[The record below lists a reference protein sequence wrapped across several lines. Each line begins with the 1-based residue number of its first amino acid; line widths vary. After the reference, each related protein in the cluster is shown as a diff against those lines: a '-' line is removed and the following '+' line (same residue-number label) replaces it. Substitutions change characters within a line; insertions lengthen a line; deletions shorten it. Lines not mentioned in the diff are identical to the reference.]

1 MRVGIDFKKLK
12 ERGKST
18 FVFLKEMISE
28 IQHLIHHSVEG
39 FLEQTAKEFDIPM
52 AKLKEN
58 WEAHLGLQNNPSL
71 LSSTASTAPT
81 MAVAVAPPPKKKT
94 AKKTFHYQN
103 FFVSKRVELI
113 KANPDLQF
121 GEISSR
127 ISKMW
132 NDMTKEEQQKY
143 ATPVAATTAA
153 AAPAVTSTATPLPSC
168 VAPVVAKVEFNFEGL
183 NAKNM
188 PELRKLCEEKGL
200 KRTGNKLQ
208 LIHNLLGIHKV
219 APPVV
224 EEKKPILMVHPM
236 EETEDVEV
244 VVAKNMKRSDIEEEI
259 IPSVFSDEEQDF
271 EFEEDGSNYSV
282 NLEEDD

>member
-1 MRVGIDFKKLK
+1 VGIDLKKLK
-12 ERGKST
+12 ERGKSK

-58 WEAHLGLQNNPSL
+58 WEAHLGLQNAPL
-71 LSSTASTAPT
+71 LPTASTAPT
-81 MAVAVAPPPKKKT
+81 MAVAVAPPPKKK
-94 AKKTFHYQN
+94 AVKKTFHYQN

-143 ATPVAATTAA
+143 ATTTSAT
-153 AAPAVTSTATPLPSC
+153 AAPAPSC
-168 VAPVVAKVEFNFEGL
+168 VAPVVTKVEFNFEGL

-208 LIHNLLGIHKV
+208 LIHNLLGIHKA